1 MGACSQGGLVSG
13 GAKAKKLTAP
23 QSQAGTRE
31 LAERRQGVFHQQEAA
46 GTQLEGGAKG
56 ASMQASQ
63 TPEGP
68 HRHPQPD
75 VTPGQSKLQEGKVPV
90 KRKQQGFPGGSVVKN
105 RLPMQE
111 TQVQS
116 LVQEDPTCPRV
127 TKPVHQ
133 NY

>member
-68 HRHPQPD
+68 HRHPCQ
-75 VTPGQSKLQEGKVPV
+75 GQQEREEAEEAP
-90 KRKQQGFPGGSVVKN
+90 RALCCP
-105 RLPMQE
+105 
-111 TQVQS
+111 S
-116 LVQEDPTCPRV
+116 LLHAPIAT
-127 TKPVHQ
+127 
-133 NY
+133 